1 MDGRRPTMS
10 SLHGMVAAAHPLAA
24 QAGARIL
31 AQGGNV
37 FDAVGAVAAAL
48 NVVEPFM
55 SSLAGMGSA
64 TMWVAAE
71 KRVRVLDFVPP
82 VPDSFPIERFSQRSD
97 LERGALAVAPPGNL
111 AGWCELNRAYGRL
124 SLEQIFAPAIALA
137 QDGFPIAEFGVI
149 EFNEQAPLL
158 RERPE
163 LYENWARNYLRYG
176 GTSVTLGQILSQ
188 PELAATLR
196 DIAAKGPSHLYQGAL
211 GETITAHLKAQGGT
225 LTMADLAMVAPRWR
239 EPLAAAYRGRQVHVP
254 PPACEGFQFL
264 LTLRILD
271 GFDLGKL
278 ERNGAEHLD
287 IVYRA
292 IRLAAGIRI
301 AHNNPKPEKL
311 AEILSEPFVE
321 RLRAQVRDGKP
332 IDGPTEQWMPQAP
345 DGEDP
350 GHTTSFSIADREG
363 NLICVTQSI
372 GSPFG
377 SGVVVPGTGLC
388 LNNFLYW
395 ADVQTGSPN
404 RSLPGSELPMCM
416 SPTLSTRDGAPVLAL
431 GTPGSYGILQT
442 QVQAM
447 VQHVDFGLPLQDA
460 IEAPRARLWDGRA
473 VEVENRLAPETIAA
487 LAERGHAITPL
498 DTGWTMRVGGMQ
510 AVARDPETGRLT
522 GACDPRRDG
531 YVATP

>member
-1 MDGRRPTMS
+1 MHGRRPTMS

-31 AQGGNV
+31 SQGGNA

-71 KRVRVLDFVPP
+71 RRVRVLDFVPP
-82 VPDSFPIERFSQRSD
+82 VPDSFPLERFSQRSD

-111 AGWCELNRAYGRL
+111 AGWCELNRTYGRL
-124 SLEQIFAPAIALA
+124 SLPQIFAPAIALA
-137 QDGFPIAEFGVI
+137 ADGFPLAEFGVA

-163 LYENWARNYLRYG
+163 LHADWARNYLPDG
-176 GTSVTLGQILSQ
+176 GDTVELGQILRQ
-188 PELAATLR
+188 PDLARTLS
-196 DIAAKGPSHLYQGAL
+196 DIAAKGPEHLYRGAL
-211 GETITAHLKAQGGT
+211 GETVIAHLKAKGGT
-225 LTMADLAMVAPRWR
+225 LTMADLGKVAPRWR
-239 EPLAAAYRGRQVHVP
+239 EPIAAAYRDRLVHVP

-271 GFDLGKL
+271 GFELAGL
-278 ERNGAEHLD
+278 ERNGVEHLD

-292 IRLAAGIRI
+292 IRLAAGQRI

-311 AEILSEPFVE
+311 AELLSDASVE
-321 RLRAQVRDGKP
+321 KLRARLRDGQP
-332 IDGPTEQWMPQAP
+332 ITGPTEQWMAEAP
-345 DGEDP
+345 SGEDP
-350 GHTTSFSIADREG
+350 AHTTSFSIADREG

-395 ADVQTGSPN
+395 ADVQPGSPN
-404 RSLPGSELPMCM
+404 RSQPGSELPMCM
-416 SPTLSTRDGAPVLAL
+416 SPSLSTRNGEPVLAL

-442 QVQAM
+442 QAQAM
-447 VQHVDFGLPLQDA
+447 VQHVDFGLPLQEA

-473 VEVENRLAPETIAA
+473 IEVEDRIVAQTIAA
-487 LAERGHAITPL
+487 LRQRGHEITPF

-510 AVARDPETGRLT
+510 AVARDPANGKLT